1 MRFVQVTDV
10 FRPTWFRWAATG
22 AVCFVLAFVYAVAAA
37 VVLRAAGVHA
47 TMLHGFAA
55 VVALAPFARVT
66 RYEDARGTL
75 PAVVARLLVASAT
88 WWIVGAA
95 VWAAVLSHQ
104 IGELR

>member
-22 AVCFVLAFVYAVAAA
+22 AVCLVLTFVYAVAAA

-66 RYEDARGTL
+66 RYEDARGSL
-75 PAVVARLLVASAT
+75 PAVVARLVASAT

-104 IGELR
+104 IGGLR

>member
-22 AVCFVLAFVYAVAAA
+22 ATCLVLAFVYAVAAA

-47 TMLHGFAA
+47 TMLHGIAA
-55 VVALAPFARVT
+55 VIAFAPFACVT
-66 RYEDARGTL
+66 RYEDARGSL
-75 PAVVARLLVASAT
+75 AIVVAKLIASAT

-95 VWAAVLSHQ
+95 VWAAVLTHVL
-104 IGELR
+104 GELR

>member
-22 AVCFVLAFVYAVAAA
+22 TVCFVLAFVYAVAAA
-37 VVLRAAGVHA
+37 VVLRATGVHA

-66 RYEDARGTL
+66 RYEDARGSL
-75 PAVVARLLVASAT
+75 PATIARLVASAT

-95 VWAAVLSHQ
+95 VWAAVLSYQ